1 MRSSRVPVTGRWRSL
16 PRRLPR
22 PRARERRR
30 GQHFRV
36 PYGATCDAGHD
47 LACHAQPEV
56 GLRKVIEDWATPVHW
71 KLLGT
76 PGDTRRFPLSCPG
89 RCPPGLLRAVAAGGQ
104 GVGVVE
110 A

>member
-1 MRSSRVPVTGRWRSL
+1 VLGSVGGGSTFVCHMG
-16 PRRLPR
+16 
-22 PRARERRR
+22 PRAT
-30 GQHFRV
+30 
-36 PYGATCDAGHD
+36 PDTIW
-47 LACHAQPEV
+47 LAMLSLKWDV
-56 GLRKVIEDWATPVHW
+56 RKVIEDWATPVHW